1 MSDTEK
7 QLAEI
12 NEAITAILAGGQSY
26 KVGNR
31 SLTRGDLSTLYQM
44 KKELENNMAGDNNGG
59 LGRSVAVGVFD
70 KR

>member
-1 MSDTEK
+1 MSDTKK

-12 NEAITAILAGGQSY
+12 NEAITKILAGGQSY

-31 SLTRGDLSTLYQM
+31 SLTRADLSTLYQM
-44 KKELENNMAGDNNGG
+44 KKELENNASEDNSGG
-59 LGRSVAVGVFD
+59 LGRSVAVSFFD